1 MCFTAH
7 PAAAVASTT
16 GPTIIAILN
25 TPCGTFVFWEANN
38 PLDFGERLSTD
49 KGHDLKCLIV
59 DGQQRIRTLVAALE
73 DCDVEFEPD
82 ESETRETSDIEEKGP
97 KCWCINLTRLEEL
110 AETRASRFTASA
122 MSIRAPASCVCATRG
137 YLAKPL
143 TGRPASSWRLSTRRM
158 RQPVDHTISADVW
171 REGSQ
176 SRIGS
181 LIRESGSRPV
191 RSLGQERQPTEG
203 PPTSA
208 RSASCVPA
216 HSVRTRSETW
226 HPAWRRHRPG

>member
-1 MCFTAH
+1 VCFTAH

-16 GPTIIAILN
+16 GQTIIAILN
-25 TPCGTFVFWEANN
+25 TPCGSFVFWEANN
-38 PLDFGERLSTD
+38 PLDFGERPSTD

-122 MSIRAPASCVCATRG
+122 MSIRAPASS
-137 YLAKPL
+137 L
-143 TGRPASSWRLSTRRM
+143 RLSTRRM